1 MSYNSGGT
9 AQVLV
14 DERKKASFN
23 VDLLTNILDGGSK
36 EATARKRFIRGP
48 MKNKDYS
55 HLYNL
60 DRPELLVDRMNEF
73 INIHKPF

>member
-1 MSYNSGGT
+1 
-9 AQVLV
+9 
-14 DERKKASFN
+14 
-23 VDLLTNILDGGSK
+23 
-36 EATARKRFIRGP
+36 

-73 INIHKPF
+73 INIHKPFSNFKPTRKFLVFFIMILKKKNKLLRT